1 MSILGI
7 GGLGM
12 NLTLPPSTFNNN
24 PVSGTNRFA
33 LPAGSYISIPAGV
46 WWIHPGPYAVLQF
59 NDPVTGGWLRYTSVN
74 DVTGTYINSD
84 GDNFRVANLTGC
96 PVGAFITN
104 VGSGYVQ
111 STTVVTASA
120 GGSTWQP
127 IIGGA
132 INSTVTI
139 TSGGSGFTTGYQPS
153 LYISPPAAG
162 GVQATGTVTTSGGAI
177 NAVTITNQ
185 GAGYTFN
192 PAILVVPNPFDPNIG
207 SIVNPVLTLGALTG
221 AGTLTGLLMLTPGVP
236 QTAVPTLAVSGAGS
250 SAAAT
255 AVMAWTI
262 TAVTVGTAGVAVPGT
277 IVQINSVGGLVA
289 GTAGA
294 VINPLIG
301 QNIIIPRPAN
311 IYAPV
316 SAGAVGTPVI
326 LDGGLF
332 EAAPTPMITSATTTS
347 ALAATTAP
355 AATFAMGGTVAYVV
369 MQPV

>member
-1 MSILGI
+1 MSILSI
-7 GGLGM
+7 GGFGI
-12 NLTLPPSTFNNN
+12 NLPLPPNTFNNN

-33 LPAGSYISIPAGV
+33 LPAGSYIYIPSGL
-46 WWIHPGPYAVLQF
+46 WWINPGPYAVIQF
-59 NDPVTGGWLRYTSVN
+59 NDPVTNGWIKYTSVN
-74 DVTGTYINSD
+74 DATATYVNSD
-84 GDNFRVANLTGC
+84 GDNFRIANLTGC
-96 PVGAFITN
+96 PIGAFITN
-104 VGSGYVQ
+104 VGSSYVQ
-111 STTVVTASA
+111 ASTVVTASA

-132 INSTVTI
+132 INGTVTI
-139 TSGGSGFTTGYQPS
+139 TSGGSGFTAGYQPS
-153 LYISPPAAG
+153 LYISPPVNG
-162 GVQATGTVTTSGGAI
+162 GVQATGTVTTSGGVI

-192 PAILVVPNPFDPNIG
+192 PTILVVPNPFDPNIG

-221 AGTLTGLLMLTPGVP
+221 AGTLTGLLMLTPGTP
-236 QTAVPTLAVSGAGS
+236 QTAVPTLSITGAGS

-262 TAVTVGTAGVAVPGT
+262 TAVTVGTAGVAVPGS

-301 QNIIIPRPAN
+301 QNLILPRPAN

-332 EAAPTPMITSATTTS
+332 EAAPTSMITSVTTTS

-355 AATFAMGGTVAYVV
+355 AATFTMGGTTAYVV